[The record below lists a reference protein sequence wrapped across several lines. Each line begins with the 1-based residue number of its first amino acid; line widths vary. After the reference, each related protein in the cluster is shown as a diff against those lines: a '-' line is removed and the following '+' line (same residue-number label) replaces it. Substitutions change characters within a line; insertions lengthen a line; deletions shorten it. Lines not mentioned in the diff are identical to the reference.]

1 MRPSERLKEDILKS
15 ARALS
20 PDRCVDQN
28 FAFLPE
34 EPRALLRELFQQ
46 RFAVNPETATEWLGT
61 LATIFLQD
69 YDETPLTLEDW
80 HAVRDMVSLGAD
92 VLDLDLVSYVMN
104 LVMEHK
110 AL

>member
-1 MRPSERLKEDILKS
+1 MRPSEKLKEDILKS
-15 ARALS
+15 ARSLS
-20 PDRCVDQN
+20 PDRCIDQN

-46 RFAVNPETATEWLGT
+46 RFAADPDAAAEWLGT
-61 LATIFLQD
+61 LGTIFFQD
-69 YDETPLTLEDW
+69 YDETPLTLDDW
-80 HAVRDMVSLGAD
+80 HAVRDIVSLGAD
-92 VLDLDLVSYVMN
+92 VMDMDLVSYVMN

>member
-1 MRPSERLKEDILKS
+1 MRPSEKLKEDILKS
-15 ARALS
+15 ARS
-20 PDRCVDQN
+20 SNPDRCVDQN
-28 FAFLPE
+28 LAFLPE
-34 EPRALLRELFQQ
+34 EPRAMLRELFQQ
-46 RFAVNPETATEWLGT
+46 RFAADPETAAEWLGT

-80 HAVRDMVSLGAD
+80 QAVRDIVSLGAE
-92 VLDLDLVSYVMN
+92 VMDLDLVSYVMN